1 MRFCEKSGRI
11 FVKIVR
17 YCMSARGVDSANFDL
32 KTGIIFALDCIVFI
46 AIACVFAMKTWSL
59 PKVT

>member
-1 MRFCEKSGRI
+1 
-11 FVKIVR
+11 
-17 YCMSARGVDSANFDL
+17 MSARGVDPANFDL
-32 KTGIIFALDCIVFI
+32 KKGIIFALNCVISI

>member
-1 MRFCEKSGRI
+1 
-11 FVKIVR
+11 
-17 YCMSARGVDSANFDL
+17 MSARGVDSANFDL